1 MKTGESLGIE
11 TKTRTRRCRI
21 RPPQKSGETV
31 NFETFDAPYL
41 EKLRSGDQETE
52 RHFYCYF
59 SGLITLKLR
68 SRLRS
73 RQAIEDVR
81 QETFSR
87 VFVLLRKEGGVR
99 QAERLG
105 ALVNSVCNHVLFEQ
119 YRSNKRAE
127 PLEDSVAYQLV
138 DGTSDALTGVI
149 STETTESV
157 HEVLEDLSER
167 DRKILRSV
175 FLEERDKDE
184 VCRELGI
191 DRGYMRVL
199 VHRAKESFRQSYR
212 KRSSGDRLYAS
223 GSRDL

>member
-1 MKTGESLGIE
+1 MKTWML
-11 TKTRTRRCRI
+11 RCRI
-21 RPPQKSGETV
+21 RPTAQSGETV
-31 NFETFDAPYL
+31 NFETFDALYL
-41 EKLRSGDQETE
+41 ERLRSGDRETE
-52 RHFYCYF
+52 RHFYAYF

-68 SRLRS
+68 SRLQS
-73 RQAIEDVR
+73 KQAIEDVR

-138 DGTSDALTGVI
+138 DGTCDALTSVI

-157 HEVLEDLSER
+157 HKVLDDMSER

-212 KRSSGDRLYAS
+212 KRAGGNLVGGRTA
-223 GSRDL
+223 

>member
-1 MKTGESLGIE
+1 M
-11 TKTRTRRCRI
+11 
-21 RPPQKSGETV
+21 

-41 EKLRSGDQETE
+41 ERLRSGDQETE
-52 RHFYCYF
+52 RHFYSYF

-157 HEVLEDLSER
+157 HEVLKDLSER